1 MGIVSVWDLTS
12 IDDPGK
18 RAVAEQLAIRIG
30 KRWVL
35 ERKSVSSITDLIG
48 IVLEETRD
56 VRV

>member
-1 MGIVSVWDLTS
+1 
-12 IDDPGK
+12 
-18 RAVAEQLAIRIG
+18 
-30 KRWVL
+30 VL